1 MLQELN
7 SAVFF
12 VGREDILINLN
23 NTPALPIFS
32 EEVVEFLSS
41 LSDELLHNSEA
52 KSFPDVAA
60 YAFWI
65 RRKSLEKSK
74 AEYMGG
80 ALRVGRGV
88 SFQITP
94 SNIPVQFAV
103 SMTYSLVA
111 GNVSVI
117 RLSSREF
124 KQVGIICDAINKVI
138 AEKCPQ
144 MGKYICILRYDHN
157 DDITSWL
164 SEICDIRMIWGGDKT
179 ISNIRKIP
187 IQPRCIEL
195 GFADR
200 YSIAVID
207 ADCYLDKDYD
217 VVASDFYNDTYY
229 TDQNACSSPRM
240 IVWIGNQKEK
250 AQEVFWLHIKKVVE
264 KKYHLNDISGS
275 EKLLKTAVCAV
286 NHSDIR
292 EIRENNAVVRVKL
305 PQLYDD
311 IMQYKGNSGYFFE
324 YDAKNISEVISLLGK
339 ECQTVTYLGD
349 DLGRQLRKIV
359 SDSGVRGVDRI
370 VPVGHSMDLSYV
382 WDGYD
387 LPITLSRVVSDI

>member
-144 MGKYICILRYDHN
+144 MGKYICILRYYHN
-157 DDITSWL
+157 DDIT
-164 SEICDIRMIWGGDKT
+164 
-179 ISNIRKIP
+179 
-187 IQPRCIEL
+187 
-195 GFADR
+195 
-200 YSIAVID
+200 
-207 ADCYLDKDYD
+207 
-217 VVASDFYNDTYY
+217 
-229 TDQNACSSPRM
+229 
-240 IVWIGNQKEK
+240 
-250 AQEVFWLHIKKVVE
+250 
-264 KKYHLNDISGS
+264 
-275 EKLLKTAVCAV
+275 
-286 NHSDIR
+286 
-292 EIRENNAVVRVKL
+292 
-305 PQLYDD
+305 
-311 IMQYKGNSGYFFE
+311 
-324 YDAKNISEVISLLGK
+324 
-339 ECQTVTYLGD
+339 
-349 DLGRQLRKIV
+349 
-359 SDSGVRGVDRI
+359 
-370 VPVGHSMDLSYV
+370 
-382 WDGYD
+382 
-387 LPITLSRVVSDI
+387 